1 MYVHTIHRKLVCIM
15 YTLIRDF
22 WEHVPWPG
30 LVGKRRGERGAIFS
44 SHLSTSCCQSSLW
57 REEAEEV
64 GGGEREGERGWGS
77 EGGRRAGGRLGWT
90 HFSVHSIFFKIF
102 VVFFVNAILSSA
114 RGDSRENARMYVSK
128 WAKETYFRSKRDVL
142 YCRENARMYVL
153 IDVFVTRVE

>member
-64 GGGEREGERGWGS
+64 GGGEREGESGWGS

-102 VVFFVNAILSSA
+102 VVFFLSMQFCLVHVATVGRMLECMWVSEQKRPIL
-114 RGDSRENARMYVSK
+114 G
-128 WAKETYFRSKRDVL
+128 AKETYYTVG
-142 YCRENARMYVL
+142 RML
-153 IDVFVTRVE
+153 ECMSWSTCSWRG